1 MEEYYTSKM
10 SFMKKRQTYWDEK
23 LQIKR
28 EKNEIHKDILA
39 VLNDI
44 KESLF

>member
-1 MEEYYTSKM
+1 MEEYYTEKI
-10 SFMKKRQTYWDEK
+10 SFMKKRKAYWDEK
-23 LQIKR
+23 NQIKR
-28 EKNEIHKDILA
+28 EKNEIQKDILA